1 VQIWHLEQ
9 KKTMQEFQIIES
21 KIYEIRG
28 HKVMLDFQLAEMYQV
43 ETRILNQAV
52 KRNVKRFPEDFMFQL
67 TTEEWNMLSQFVM
80 TYPTK
85 RPKTALP
92 VAFTE
97 QGVAM
102 LSGLLNSDVAIAVNI
117 SIMRAFVM
125 VRQLMLNPP
134 IDKVNQLQHEVKELK
149 QYIEEIF
156 TDYNDINEDTRLQ
169 LELINETLAE
179 MQTKSTFLGK
189 PRRKIGFF
197 SEEQRKNNE
206 DMIE

>member
-1 VQIWHLEQ
+1 
-9 KKTMQEFQIIES
+9 MQEFQIVES
-21 KIYEIRG
+21 KIHEIRG

-52 KRNVKRFPEDFMFQL
+52 KRNAKRFPEDFMFQL

-92 VAFTE
+92 FAFTE

-125 VRQLMLNPP
+125 VRQLMINPP
-134 IDKVNQLQHEVKELK
+134 GEKNYVQKHELTELK
-149 QYIEEIF
+149 QYLEEIF

-179 MQTKSTFLGK
+179 MQSKNTFSAK

-197 SEEQRKNNE
+197 SEEQRKNKE